1 MNMNRALLQILSG
14 DAGSR
19 TEVVDFFVLVRGL
32 YNFFKLANIRKL
44 YNGQRLQRLIDTR
57 WSGHLKAIRVSTNI

>member
-1 MNMNRALLQILSG
+1 MNINRTLLQILSG

-32 YNFFKLANIRKL
+32 YNFFKARQYKEA
-44 YNGQRLQRLIDTR
+44 LQRTA
-57 WSGHLKAIRVSTNI
+57 SSAAN